1 MSDCCDGCP
10 DGDCEGVEDMAVART
25 REWLAK
31 KKYGPTPVTAEVAA
45 AIEDMAA
52 DMEQGLA

>member
-1 MSDCCDGCP
+1 MDCK
-10 DGDCEGVEDMAVART
+10 GVRDEAVSRT

-45 AIEDMAA
+45 AIEEMAA